1 MRAHGGLRLRHR
13 VVTQPPLVVVTDL
26 DGTLLDHDTYAFDAA
41 RPALDQLRRDGVPV
55 VLCTSKT
62 RAETEQLRVAMDNT
76 HPFIVENGGAVVIP
90 EGYFA
95 LPIEA
100 ERAELRGGMMLIVI
114 GDPYP
119 DLVST
124 LARASRETDVRVR
137 GFADMTDIEVAE
149 ATGLPADQASLARR
163 REFDEP
169 FEVLDGR
176 DATPLLDAIVRLG
189 KRWTAGGRFFHITGA
204 SDKARAVRV
213 LADLY
218 RRERGQI
225 TMMGLGDAPN
235 DVAFLREVD
244 IPVVVASRRS
254 AEVARDVPGA
264 TVTRL
269 TGPAGWNEAVLAH
282 LSSRV
287 AQRRGI

>member
-1 MRAHGGLRLRHR
+1 MRMRAHGGLRLRR
-13 VVTQPPLVVVTDL
+13 RAVTHPALVVVTDL

-41 RPALDQLRRDGVPV
+41 RPALEQLRRGDVPV

-62 RAETEQLRVAMDNT
+62 RAEAERLRLAMDNT

-90 EGYFA
+90 DGYFSF
-95 LPIEA
+95 PIEA
-100 ERAELRGGMMLIVI
+100 ERAEVRGEMTVVVI
-114 GDPYP
+114 GDTYT
-119 DLVST
+119 DLVRT
-124 LARASRETDVRVR
+124 LARASRETGVRVR
-137 GFADMTDIEVAE
+137 GFADMNDIEVAE
-149 ATGLPADQASLARR
+149 ATGLPVDQASLARQ

-169 FEVLDGR
+169 FEVLDGH
-176 DATPLLDAIVRLG
+176 DATPLLEAIVRLG

-218 RRERGQI
+218 RRERGHI
-225 TMMGLGDAPN
+225 TTMGLGDAPN

-244 IPVVVASRRS
+244 VPVVVASPRS
-254 AEVARDVPGA
+254 VEVAREVPGA

-269 TGPAGWNEAVLAH
+269 TGPAGWNEAVLAL
-282 LSSRV
+282 LSSR
-287 AQRRGI
+287 AS

>member
-1 MRAHGGLRLRHR
+1 M
-13 VVTQPPLVVVTDL
+13 TQPALVVITDL

-41 RPALDQLRRDGVPV
+41 RPALERLRRDGVPV

-62 RAETEQLRVAMDNT
+62 RSETERLRAAMDNT

-90 EGYFA
+90 DGYFSF
-95 LPIEA
+95 PIEA
-100 ERAELRGGMMLIVI
+100 EQAEVRGSTTLIVI

-124 LARASRETDVRVR
+124 LARASRETGVRAR

-149 ATGLPADQASLARR
+149 ATGLPADQASFARR

-169 FEVLDGR
+169 FEVLDGQ

-218 RRERGQI
+218 RRERGDI
-225 TMMGLGDAPN
+225 ATIGLGDAPN
-235 DVAFLREVD
+235 DVAFLRVVD
-244 IPVVVASRRS
+244 TPVVVASPRS
-254 AEVARDVPGA
+254 AEVARQVPGA
-264 TVTRL
+264 IVTRL
-269 TGPAGWNEAVLAH
+269 TGPAGWNEAVLAL
-282 LSSRV
+282 LSSR
-287 AQRRGI
+287 AS

>member
-1 MRAHGGLRLRHR
+1 M
-13 VVTQPPLVVVTDL
+13 TQPALVVVTDL

-41 RPALDQLRRDGVPV
+41 RPALDRLRRDGVPV

-62 RAETEQLRVAMDNT
+62 RAETERLRAAMDNT

-90 EGYFA
+90 DGYFPF
-95 LPIEA
+95 PIEA
-100 ERAELRGGMMLIVI
+100 QRAEVRGGMAVIVI
-114 GDPYP
+114 GDMYAE
-119 DLVST
+119 LVST
-124 LARASRETDVRVR
+124 LARASRETGVRAR
-137 GFADMTDIEVAE
+137 GFANMTDIEVAE
-149 ATGLPADQASLARR
+149 STGLPAEQASLARR

-169 FEVLDGR
+169 FEVLDGQ

-189 KRWTAGGRFFHITGA
+189 KRWTAGGRFFHLTGA

-213 LADLY
+213 LADLF
-218 RRERGQI
+218 RRERGDTVMI
-225 TMMGLGDAPN
+225 GLGDAPN

-244 IPVVVASRRS
+244 IPVVVASPRS
-254 AEVARDVPGA
+254 AEVAREVPGA

-282 LSSRV
+282 LSSRG
-287 AQRRGI
+287 APRLRSGQAPRRGI